1 MLQCSIQPCFATF
14 RMVWVP
20 EKMGPKKFFKHFSR
34 KYFMQKLTNTSVTKI
49 FSRDTNM
56 PPQRHQM
63 SNIFGPSAPIMR
75 GFHVLLNYLKEGG
88 GGGGGEK
95 EELFEKGG

>member
-1 MLQCSIQPCFATF
+1 
-14 RMVWVP
+14 
-20 EKMGPKKFFKHFSR
+20 
-34 KYFMQKLTNTSVTKI
+34 
-49 FSRDTNM
+49 M

-88 GGGGGEK
+88 GGEGGRRRNCLKREDK
-95 EELFEKGG
+95 